1 MPERK
6 LGFGL
11 RTLPE
16 EVTCAWGARWIWP
29 ADLVWDRTDIFGS
42 EAERDDL
49 VAWLNGGALPA
60 ARAEARRQAD
70 RFELKSDA
78 QHTVTLFEDERG
90 IVLAS
95 PQASYGYL
103 YVAAWLT

>member
-1 MPERK
+1 
-6 LGFGL
+6 
-11 RTLPE
+11 
-16 EVTCAWGARWIWP
+16 
-29 ADLVWDRTDIFGS
+29 
-42 EAERDDL
+42 
-49 VAWLNGGALPA
+49 LPA

-103 YVAAWLT
+103 YVAAWLK